1 MATTRADPG
10 QSTDLLKHNVS
21 QKSTTSSRTS
31 SPQQQQQQQ
40 PQQTSMTHAAGGS
53 LQQPQHSAPQPVKM
67 EYYTSVMRNTVKGI
81 ESNITL
87 WQFLLELLLSNQ
99 HRDIIE
105 WTNEDGEFKLLNA
118 EEVARLW
125 GIRKNKQNMNYDKL
139 SRALRYYYDKNI
151 IKKVM
156 GQKFVYRFVSF
167 PEIIKTENK
176 IPFHVKME
184 TLAQQYGY
192 HGIPAAPVSSC
203 SFDTKPCVTSMMEQ
217 VATPTVSQQSVQ
229 SSVKAEAVCVTEP
242 TRVMPAS
249 TSNATASATLCM
261 PRIASGRNVSPMLP
275 IIVQPL
281 PDNKTQPQSSSS
293 ASVIVMSQGGNTSSE
308 SGSQCQQGSAT
319 TITTSISRPKPFPL
333 SLETSTLASF
343 PIASPSVFHNFK
355 SASLSAIP
363 GTNHPISLSSIT
375 TPMMLSPLPMGG
387 NQRTPIAPIH
397 FWSSLSPV
405 AGLSPQVSGA
415 TTHFQFPSYFGNH
428 VGLSPVVTLPPFST
442 YENLQ
447 SPVFVSSPTKTVPVP

>member
-1 MATTRADPG
+1 MWAFALFILM
-10 QSTDLLKHNVS
+10 SCFS
-21 QKSTTSSRTS
+21 F
-31 SPQQQQQQQ
+31 
-40 PQQTSMTHAAGGS
+40 HA
-53 LQQPQHSAPQPVKM
+53 
-67 EYYTSVMRNTVKGI
+67 GI

-99 HRDIIE
+99 HGDIIE
-105 WTNEDGEFKLLNA
+105 WTNDDGEFKLLNA

-139 SRALRYYYDKNI
+139 SRALRYYYEKGI

-203 SFDTKPCVTSMMEQ
+203 SFDTKPCVTSMTEQ
-217 VATPTVSQQSVQ
+217 VVTPRVAHQRPVTPSMETAAVS
-229 SSVKAEAVCVTEP
+229 AALP
-242 TRVMPAS
+242 TREIPAS
-249 TSNATASATLCM
+249 AHNSNAALCLQ
-261 PRIASGRNVSPMLP
+261 RIPTGPLRNVSPMLP
-275 IIVQPL
+275 IIVQPPPIL
-281 PDNKTQPQSSSS
+281 KPQLQQSSSS
-293 ASVIVMSQGGNTSSE
+293 MAIVAMSQGAASSG
-308 SGSQCQQGSAT
+308 SSSQCQQSAAT
-319 TITTSISRPKPFPL
+319 TMTTSVSRPKPFPL
-333 SLETSTLASF
+333 SFETSTLGSY

-355 SASLSAIP
+355 SAGLSAIP
-363 GTNHPISLSSIT
+363 GTSHPISLSSIT
-375 TPMMLSPLPMGG
+375 TPMMLSPLPLGG
-387 NQRTPIAPIH
+387 TQRTPIVPLH

-428 VGLSPVVTLPPFST
+428 VGLSPVVTLPPFTT

>member
-1 MATTRADPG
+1 MLYILNILYVLFCFA
-10 QSTDLLKHNVS
+10 
-21 QKSTTSSRTS
+21 
-31 SPQQQQQQQ
+31 
-40 PQQTSMTHAAGGS
+40 
-53 LQQPQHSAPQPVKM
+53 
-67 EYYTSVMRNTVKGI
+67 GI

-99 HRDIIE
+99 HCDIIE
-105 WTNEDGEFKLLNA
+105 WTNNDGEFKLLSA

-203 SFDTKPCVTSMMEQ
+203 SFDTKPCVTSVMDQ
-217 VATPTVSQQSVQ
+217 VATSVVSQVQ
-229 SSVKAEAVCVTEP
+229 SSMKAEVICVTESAQAVP
-242 TRVMPAS
+242 SS
-249 TSNATASATLCM
+249 TSSATASATLCA
-261 PRIASGRNVSPMLP
+261 PRAAPGRNVSPIPP
-275 IIVQPL
+275 IIVQPS
-281 PDNKTQPQSSSS
+281 PDNKTQPESSLS
-293 ASVIVMSQGGNTSSE
+293 ASVIAMSQGGATSSGV
-308 SGSQCQQGSAT
+308 SNTQCQQSSST
-319 TITTSISRPKPFPL
+319 TMTTSISRSKPYPL
-333 SLETSTLASF
+333 SLETSTLASY
-343 PIASPSVFHNFK
+343 PIASPSVFFK
-355 SASLSAIP
+355 SGGLSAIP

-375 TPMMLSPLPMGG
+375 TPMMLSPLPVGG
-387 NQRTPIAPIH
+387 TQRTPIVPLH

-415 TTHFQFPSYFGNH
+415 TTHFQFPSYFSNHH